1 MLSNLNRVG
10 KHYYDNGVA
19 VTHPEREET
28 EETEET
34 EDTSSNDSPTSPVIL
49 SADHEHLD

>member
-1 MLSNLNRVG
+1 LSNLNRVG

-19 VTHPEREET
+19 VTHPERK
-28 EETEET
+28 ET
-34 EDTSSNDSPTSPVIL
+34 EDRSSNDSPTSPVIL